1 MKCLYCDNEAKPNN
15 ILCSLHLKKTL
26 STIGICDNS
35 LFVQTGEKGVDIVNN
50 QGKYILNIN
59 KEKADILL
67 GNDENIAQVHAF
79 SQSMPCD
86 RKVII
91 EPLSSS
97 FSNKNIAITLE
108 IKSS

>member
-15 ILCSLHLKKTL
+15 ILCNLHLEKIF
-26 STIGICDNS
+26 STFGIRDNS
-35 LFVQTGEKGVDIVNN
+35 LFVQTEEKGIDIIND
-50 QGKYILNIN
+50 QGKYIININ

-67 GNDENIAQVHAF
+67 GNDENITPTHAV